1 MPLTACR
8 LAATV
13 FWSNA
18 SGVGRRSLAAA
29 CAAVR
34 RNASGNFR
42 ERIEVAAIV
51 QEVGTARYRPQR
63 RRMLRDNLDENGS
76 GNRSLKRRPGSGGM
90 IRSIIEV
97 RKPFLLP
104 LFDCR

>member
-1 MPLTACR
+1 MLPSVR
-8 LAATV
+8 LGLLLGSSAI
-13 FWSNA
+13 
-18 SGVGRRSLAAA
+18 
-29 CAAVR
+29 AV
-34 RNASGNFR
+34 
-42 ERIEVAAIV
+42 VAASFAIA
-51 QEVGTARYRPQR
+51 QAPPENAL
-63 RRMLRDNLDENGS
+63 LRDNLDENGS

>member
-1 MPLTACR
+1 MGQVRKVPL
-8 LAATV
+8 
-13 FWSNA
+13 
-18 SGVGRRSLAAA
+18 
-29 CAAVR
+29 
-34 RNASGNFR
+34 
-42 ERIEVAAIV
+42 
-51 QEVGTARYRPQR
+51 
-63 RRMLRDNLDENGS
+63 LRDNLDENGS